1 MVNKSIYIFTTA
13 HPTDDIRV
21 YDKFCKT
28 FIDEGFR
35 VSWIG
40 PDFNFFN
47 KENIKISNVNW
58 YLFENSTGIKGRIKN
73 IRNAYQSLKNITNV
87 DYIYCPDPDAAFL
100 AVNFRPNKNTKVIFD
115 IHEVYHKGLLKRKL
129 LGLNF
134 MFISYFIQKLITK
147 VCLKSD
153 LVLGVS
159 KKVLGYYSFD
169 INKSLV
175 VRSCAPIS
183 IVQDLSTINMDITK
197 NICYT
202 IVHGKNHMSRGT
214 GVIIKSISLLKEKYK
229 ENIFKVLMVDLY
241 DVLEGNHENPYSKEV
256 NKYDV
261 AEFLDLRNGM
271 SLKNMQIELAK
282 SHAGLI
288 SYGKDL
294 GVDSLPNRLFE
305 FMAAGLP
312 VIVPEYATE
321 IVDIVISEK
330 CGIITDM
337 ENPYKIAESIQYFID
352 NKDIVGQMGQN
363 GKEAF
368 YKRHN
373 WEHEISPVINYIK
386 NNYD

>member
-1 MVNKSIYIFTTA
+1 MVNKSICIFTTA

-21 YDKFCKT
+21 FDKFCKT
-28 FIDEGFR
+28 FIDEGFQ

-40 PDFNFFN
+40 PDLNFFS
-47 KENIKISNVNW
+47 KENIKISNVCW
-58 YLFENSTGIKGRIKN
+58 SLFESKTGIKGR
-73 IRNAYQSLKNITNV
+73 LKNILNAYGSLKKLTNV
-87 DYIYCPDPDAAFL
+87 DYIYCPDPDSAFL

-115 IHEVYHKGLLKRKL
+115 IHEVYHKDLLKRKL

-134 MFISYFIQKLITK
+134 TFMSNIIQKIIAK

-159 KKVLGYYSFD
+159 KKVLSYYVFNKDKSF
-169 INKSLV
+169 V

-183 IVQDLSTINMDITK
+183 LIKDIGCVNSNIFK
-197 NICYT
+197 NSNYT
-202 IVHGKNHMSRGT
+202 IVHGKNHISRGT
-214 GVIIKSISLLKEKYK
+214 SVIIQSVNLLKEKYD
-229 ENIFKVLMVDLY
+229 ENAFKILMIDLY
-241 DVLEGNHENPYSKEV
+241 GALEGNQGNPYSREV
-256 NKYDV
+256 NKYNV
-261 AEFLDLRNGM
+261 AEYIDLKKGM

-294 GVDSLPNRLFE
+294 GIDSLPNRLFE

-321 IVDIVISEK
+321 IVDIVNSEN

-337 ENPYKIAESIQYFID
+337 EDPHKIADCIQYIID
-352 NKDIVGQMGQN
+352 NKDIVAQMGQN
-363 GKEAF
+363 GKDAF

-386 NNYD
+386 KYI